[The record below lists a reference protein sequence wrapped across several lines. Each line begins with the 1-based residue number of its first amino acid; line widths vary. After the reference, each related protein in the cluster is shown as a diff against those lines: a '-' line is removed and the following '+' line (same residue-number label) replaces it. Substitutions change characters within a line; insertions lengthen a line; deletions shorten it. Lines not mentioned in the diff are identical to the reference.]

1 LISLATLCF
10 FLLFVLDSRVL
21 GAGRGGAKESEGR
34 LTITLVLK
42 LGCVWRSVSSSS
54 FLPSLL
60 EGASRGGFIGES
72 GEGWGED
79 VGEIFGG
86 LA

>member
-1 LISLATLCF
+1 L
-10 FLLFVLDSRVL
+10 FLLFVLVSRVL
-21 GAGRGGAKESEGR
+21 GAGRGGAKESER

-54 FLPSLL
+54 LLPSLL
-60 EGASRGGFIGES
+60 EGVSRGGFIGES

-79 VGEIFGG
+79 AGEIFGG